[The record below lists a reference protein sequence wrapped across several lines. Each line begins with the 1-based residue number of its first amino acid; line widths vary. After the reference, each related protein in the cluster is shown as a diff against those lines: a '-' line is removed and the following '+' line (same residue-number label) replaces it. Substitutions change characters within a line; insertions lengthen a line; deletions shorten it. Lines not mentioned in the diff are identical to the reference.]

1 MRVGTVNR
9 ILFAALCATAA
20 TYLTVSVLMPQQPG
34 RQPVAVKESPVR
46 APALDTKTVVVA
58 AAPLRFGTVLTA
70 EALSEVQWPAASVP
84 PGAFSSREAL
94 VSGAQRTVVAS
105 IGKSEPIL
113 SSKITGPGQ
122 RGSLSAVIE
131 DDKRAITIRVDDV
144 VGVAGFVQPDDR
156 VDVLWTRFD
165 RASSGRSEAAPA
177 YTDLLLQNVRVL
189 AIDQLADRGAQAK
202 PAKAVTVEVTSQQ
215 SQKVA
220 LAAQVG
226 QLSLAL
232 RQSGSSLLSEP
243 QRVNLD
249 DLGTNKRP
257 ISAPGPE
264 QVSEPTTVVTITRG
278 VTNRS
283 LYEITPTGRR
293 EVKLGGNE
301 PPPTQADQRPAEV
314 AGKPE

>member
-1 MRVGTVNR
+1 
-9 ILFAALCATAA
+9 
-20 TYLTVSVLMPQQPG
+20 VLSAISG
-34 RQPVAVKESPVR
+34 AKNE
-46 APALDTKTVVVA
+46 L
-58 AAPLRFGTVLTA
+58 LTA
-70 EALSEVQWPAASVP
+70 EMFAARASDFYSRSISRIYTSYERALRTAGAVDFDDLLLLTATMLERRREIREECHERWQYLMIDEYQDTNRAQFKIASL
-84 PGAFSSREAL
+84 L
-94 VSGAQRTVVAS
+94 VGT
-105 IGKSEPIL
+105 P
-113 SSKITGPGQ
+113 
-122 RGSLSAVIE
+122 
-131 DDKRAITIRVDDV
+131 DIRVDDV

-165 RASSGRSEAAPA
+165 RPASGRSEAAPA

-257 ISAPGPE
+257 INVPSPD